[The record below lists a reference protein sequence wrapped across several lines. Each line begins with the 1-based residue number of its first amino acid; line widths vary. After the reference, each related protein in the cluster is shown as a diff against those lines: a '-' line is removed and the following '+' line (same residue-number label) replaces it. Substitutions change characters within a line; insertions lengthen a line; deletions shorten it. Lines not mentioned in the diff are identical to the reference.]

1 MKTLKPKDRRQIWGT
16 LTLDQIMTLRELLV
30 RFAMVCPPADGK
42 IDPADRK
49 RIREVEKII
58 GKA

>member
-1 MKTLKPKDRRQIWGT
+1 VKKLTPKDRSQIWGT
-16 LTLDQIMTLRELLV
+16 LTRGQIETLREFFV
-30 RFAMVCPPADGK
+30 RFAMVCPDVDGK

>member
-1 MKTLKPKDRRQIWGT
+1 MKTLKPKLNQIWGT
-16 LTLDQIMTLRELLV
+16 LTLGQIMTLREFLV
-30 RFAMVCPPADGK
+30 RFAMIAPDVDGK
-42 IDPADRK
+42 LDPADQK